1 MRAIEHIIIVATRVG
16 VIPAGQEREVHAL
29 IQKVRTMQERKIR
42 FNTAT
47 ARKVRRKVRLERK
60 TRWVRDPMKRS
71 LRLCCEGVFIDMDPC
86 VRKRDND

>member
-1 MRAIEHIIIVATRVG
+1 MRAIEHIIIVAIRAG

-47 ARKVRRKVRLERK
+47 ARKVRRKVRLEGK
-60 TRWVRDPMKRS
+60 TRWVRSNEEKLKVV
-71 LRLCCEGVFIDMDPC
+71 LRGC
-86 VRKRDND
+86 VYRYGSVCAQERQ

>member
-1 MRAIEHIIIVATRVG
+1 MRAIEHIIIVATRAG

-47 ARKVRRKVRLERK
+47 GRLERK
-60 TRWVRDPMKRS
+60 TRWVRDPS
-71 LRLCCEGVFIDMDPC
+71 LRLCSEGVFIDMDPC
-86 VRKRDND
+86 VRKRDIA